1 MSTVSEEIIEINT
14 KKKKS
19 RAKKTEVRRGRKPKE
34 QKVLKKRGRKPKP
47 KDPTKLE
54 KKPKKRGRK
63 PKKTFNLKELPK
75 TFFEENNNDTLVL
88 LLPNIK

>member
-47 KDPTKLE
+47 KDPTKIE
-54 KKPKKRGRK
+54 K
-63 PKKTFNLKELPK
+63 NLKKEAVNQK
-75 TFFEENNNDTLVL
+75 KYS
-88 LLPNIK
+88 I